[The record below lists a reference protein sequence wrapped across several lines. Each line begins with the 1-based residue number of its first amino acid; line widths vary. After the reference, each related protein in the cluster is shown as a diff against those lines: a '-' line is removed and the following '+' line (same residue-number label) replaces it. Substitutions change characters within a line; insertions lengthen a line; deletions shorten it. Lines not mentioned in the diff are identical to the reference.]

1 MQSAVQQYSGR
12 VLLFL
17 HGRILTF
24 GGWQELCWY
33 IGMYF
38 LLP

>member
-38 LLP
+38 LLS